1 MEKKAKIMDSAIKLF
16 SEKGYLAT
24 SIQDIASDC
33 KISKGSFYKFFDSKE
48 DLFIQVLD
56 YNLQKMMVEAGKV
69 DLLKSLSPRDKLIK
83 KIQIEMEN
91 FLENQVFI
99 KMLTTDLPI
108 KESKEVFYSRVKRRL
123 MNWHKD
129 CLVQAYGS
137 NIQPYIWDYVVIL
150 EGMMKEYLDL
160 LIFGQKNFSIKVAVD
175 FIVDRLDALVE
186 AGCSVKPVLTPDM
199 MREYEEAESVF
210 VSREEQL
217 NALLDQLGERIAMG
231 EMPDSERKK
240 FISAAQLLAEEIRK
254 ENARDFLIDAL
265 MSYIKKNKD
274 LEESVSLIQDFL
286 NRNEKDGE
294 RNHG

>member
-1 MEKKAKIMDSAIKLF
+1 MDSAIKLF